1 VSYFVIPFQS
11 HARTWVTIG
20 MEAVVAQAFQAV
32 YPVSH
37 GFVFAYPDER
47 AEASRAIRRLA
58 DDLRAGEYG
67 RHAARTLTFGDHLRR
82 ADDSM
87 LDAAMLNGGSR
98 PVEGGTAALRP
109 DAAAVAVDAPAR
121 VASWVRVARSA
132 HHPRPMDCRRGRCRP
147 LVKKHGAMSEQTAR
161 LHVWAGTTEWML
173 LGIALQVSA
182 RVYCSGPPGIGKSFL
197 AANDPRPA
205 YPVTLSDDL
214 TVQDLVGHYLPDGN
228 KFVWHDGPVAMAMK
242 EGARLILNELHLG
255 KRRGARFPPGRARS
269 TGHRR
274 HRHAERRTTRGAR
287 RIRRRRDIEFAAER
301 LDQCPAQQVRG
312 RNRAHDAESSTRR
325 QG

>member
-37 GFVFAYPDER
+37 GFVFAYPDGR

-98 PVEGGTAALRP
+98 PVEGG
-109 DAAAVAVDAPAR
+109 DG
-121 VASWVRVARSA
+121 RSSSG
-132 HHPRPMDCRRGRCRP
+132 RSCCRRRCTRACCIM
-147 LVKKHGAMSEQTAR
+147 GSR
-161 LHVWAGTTEWML
+161 GS
-173 LGIALQVSA
+173 ISA
-182 RVYCSGPPGIGKSFL
+182 SSATDGLSAWTV
-197 AANDPRPA
+197 PA
-205 YPVTLSDDL
+205 PC
-214 TVQDLVGHYLPDGN
+214 QEA
-228 KFVWHDGPVAMAMK
+228 W
-242 EGARLILNELHLG
+242 
-255 KRRGARFPPGRARS
+255 
-269 TGHRR
+269 
-274 HRHAERRTTRGAR
+274 
-287 RIRRRRDIEFAAER
+287 RDE
-301 LDQCPAQQVRG
+301 
-312 RNRAHDAESSTRR
+312 
-325 QG
+325 